1 MTIQRLLVRTTSFI
15 LLCVLFTQTAFSQTK
30 TITGK
35 ITDDKGVPIQGAT
48 VAVKGSKAGVST
60 GTDGSFTLSVPTT
73 ATTIMVSSV
82 GFASQEVSIAGQ
94 TFVTVSLVN
103 SSQGLNEVVVV
114 GYGTARKKDLTGS
127 VSAVTAKD
135 FNKGI
140 VAAPDQLLTGKVAG
154 LEVTVNSGQPGAA
167 TTVKIRGNNSIR
179 GGTTPLYVIDGIP
192 LDGRA
197 PRPVL
202 YQNPTTTGASGL
214 GNLPDADPL
223 IYINPQDIQSIDVLK
238 DASASAIYGS
248 RGANGVI
255 LVTTKKGVA
264 GQTRLEGSITVAD
277 QGLMKQP
284 DLLDAAQYRSELK
297 VYGQGSDSNQT
308 VTPFKDLLQHKL
320 STNYNLALSGGTEN
334 GKYRISFLAS
344 DQQGIIKKSSLEK
357 YIANANGQFR
367 FWDKRISLDFNLTAS
382 NYTEYLA
389 PISNDAG
396 STGNLISLAMNWN
409 PTLRLVNPDGSYN
422 QANPSKQVN
431 PLALQDY
438 YTDINNVTAT
448 LGNISLGFK
457 ITNDLEYKL
466 LYGINYGVGNRDN
479 QLLGLIG
486 QTGGNADGKGQAF
499 VASAKLF
506 SQTLDHTLNYNH
518 QFSDAFT
525 LNAVAGYEYWTTSWR
540 NQSDY
545 VYGFDYNV
553 PGGPRLNIPYYNNM
567 QDGLL
572 NNFRTTTIVDPS
584 VELQSYFA
592 RAVMNFYDK
601 YLITGTFRA
610 DGSSRFGPANKY
622 AYFPSV
628 AAAWNI
634 SNESFMKNN
643 TVFDNL
649 KLRLGWGETGSQDG
663 IPAGATKD
671 LSWYTG
677 SNGNVGLI
685 NFKYDTLKWEKVTA
699 EDLGIDFSIL
709 HGRVYGSID
718 GFYKKT
724 THVLFFSPAIQPSSN
739 PNGGQWKNLPDA
751 AYITNKG
758 IEASIGV
765 AIIDKDDFHW
775 NVNVNFEYVRNKFVY
790 PAIGNSPLYLTGS
803 ITGQGVSSAFSEA
816 IANNQPVD
824 VFYLRKF
831 TGFDQNGI
839 ATVQSQASSYQ
850 GDPNPHVI
858 LGLNTDLG
866 YKKWSLTINT
876 HGAFGNKI
884 YNNTATSVLNLGN
897 IANGKNIA
905 ASLIGTKE
913 SLANP
918 VSASTR
924 FLESGNYLKLGNATI
939 NYNIGKIANIVK
951 NANAFVTGSNL
962 FEITK
967 YHGFDAEV
975 NTDHNN
981 NGVPSLGVDYIGYPS
996 VRTFLVGINFTL

>member
-1 MTIQRLLVRTTSFI
+1 MTIQRLLIRWVSFT
-15 LLCVLFTQTAFSQTK
+15 LLCVLFTQTAFSQTQ
-30 TITGK
+30 ITGRV
-35 ITDDKGVPIQGAT
+35 TDDKGTAIVGAS
-48 VAVKGSKAGVST
+48 VAIKGTSVGTST
-60 GTDGSFTLSVPTT
+60 RPDGTFTLSAPAGAKTLV
-73 ATTIMVSSV
+73 ISSV
-82 GFASQEVSIAGQ
+82 GYTQQELPIAGQ
-94 TFVTVSLVN
+94 SSFAVALVPN
-103 SSQGLNEVVVV
+103 QSNLNEVVVV

-127 VSAVTAKD
+127 VSAVSAKD

-154 LEVTVNSGQPGAA
+154 LEVTVGSGMPGAA

-202 YQNPTTTGASGL
+202 YQNATTTGASGL

-223 IYINPQDIQSIDVLK
+223 IYINPQDIASIDVLK

-255 LVTTKKGVA
+255 LVTTKKGTP
-264 GQTRLEGSITVAD
+264 GQTKLEGSITVAD

-284 DLLDAAQYRSELK
+284 DILNASQYRSELA
-297 VYGQGSDSNQT
+297 VYGQHSDSLQSLN
-308 VTPFKDLLQHKL
+308 PFKELIQHKL
-320 STNYNLALSGGTEN
+320 STNYNLALSGGSET
-334 GKYRISFLAS
+334 GKFRISLLAS
-344 DQQGIIKKSSLEK
+344 DQQGIVKHSSLEK
-357 YIANANGQFR
+357 YIANANGQYR
-367 FWDKRISLDFNLTAS
+367 FWDKRISLDFSLTAS

-389 PISNDAG
+389 PVSTDAG
-396 STGNLISLAMNWN
+396 STGNLISDAMNWN
-409 PTLRLVNPDGSYN
+409 PTLRLVNSDGTYN

-431 PLALQDY
+431 PLALLAY

-448 LGNISLGFK
+448 LGNVALGFK
-457 ITNDLEYKL
+457 ITPDLEYKL

-518 QFSDAFT
+518 QFSEAFS

-540 NQSDY
+540 NQSEY

-553 PGGPRLNIPYYNNM
+553 PGGPTLNIPYYNNM
-567 QDGLL
+567 QDGNQGNL
-572 NNFRTTTIVDPS
+572 RTTTIVDPS

-592 RAVMNFYDK
+592 RAVLNFYDK
-601 YLITGTFRA
+601 YLITGTFRG
-610 DGSSRFGPANKY
+610 DGSSRFGSNNRY

-628 AAAWNI
+628 AAAWNV

-663 IPAGATKD
+663 IPAGASKNLT
-671 LSWYTG
+671 WYTG
-677 SNGNVGLI
+677 YGGNVAVI
-685 NFKYDTLKWEKVTA
+685 NFANPNLKWEKVTA
-699 EDLGIDFSIL
+699 EDVGIDFSIL
-709 HGRVYGSID
+709 KSRVYGSID

-724 THVLFFSPAIQPSSN
+724 THVLFFAPAIQPSSN
-739 PNGGQWKNLPDA
+739 PNGGQWTNLPDA

-758 IEASIGV
+758 LEASIGV
-765 AIIDKDDFHW
+765 AIIDKDNLHW
-775 NVNVNFEYVRNKFVY
+775 NVNVNFEYVRNKFIY
-790 PAIGNSPLYLTGS
+790 PAIGGSPLYLTGS

-839 ATVQSQASSYQ
+839 AKVQSQASSYQ

-858 LGLNTDLG
+858 LGLNTDLS
-866 YKKWSLTINT
+866 YKQWSININT

-884 YNNTATSVLNLGN
+884 YNNTATSVTNLGN

-905 ASLIGTKE
+905 ASLIGTQE
-913 SLANP
+913 GLANP

-939 NYNIGKIANIVK
+939 NYNIGKIAKVVK
-951 NANAFVTGSNL
+951 NANAFITGSNL